1 MFLDIFGAITSFLAT
16 FYFIRLHSS
25 AWLISLVAI
34 SLNSWLYWQKG
45 IYADMVLEL
54 FYFITTC
61 YGWFYWRHTNK
72 NSYQS
77 ILTLNLNQWLLLLIA
92 ISALFLTIYFAL
104 IYFTNSDIAT
114 LDALTTSLSL
124 VGQWLMCYKFIA
136 TWLIWFFTDAIYAY
150 LYWQKQIPFHA
161 LLMTLYTFMAL
172 YGYYSWLKIL
182 QHTRTKHGLKRMKQ
196 AMKTVPKSSAM
207 KEKSKVVFSPKV

>member
-1 MFLDIFGAITSFLAT
+1 MFLDIFGALTSFLAT
-16 FYFIRLHSS
+16 FYFIRLNSS

-61 YGWFYWRHTNK
+61 YGWFNWRRTQK
-72 NSYQS
+72 NISQS
-77 ILTLNLNQWLLLLIA
+77 ILSLNLKQWLLLLIA
-92 ISALFLTIYFAL
+92 INGLFLTINFAL
-104 IYFTNSDIAT
+104 IYFTNSDVAT

-124 VGQWLMCYKFIA
+124 VGQWLMCHKFIA
-136 TWLIWFFTDAIYAY
+136 TWLIWFITDAIYAY

-161 LLMTLYTFMAL
+161 LLMTVYTIMAL

-182 QHTRTKHGLKRMKQ
+182 YSRNNSLELIEQV
-196 AMKTVPKSSAM
+196 KTVT
-207 KEKSKVVFSPKV
+207 